1 VGRSV
6 VVEVGLFG
14 RVGPEVWTFQ
24 GDRSFALRLEGG
36 VAFLGQSSLHS
47 DRVLVVLWTSPW
59 GHGSGLGHGEQ
70 TQGPL
75 FLGVAY
81 SLHLQLLL
89 L

>member
-1 VGRSV
+1 MGRSV
-6 VVEVGLFG
+6 VVEEGLFG
-14 RVGPEVWTFQ
+14 KAGPEVWTFQ

-36 VAFLGQSSLHS
+36 VAFVGKSSLHS
-47 DRVLVVLWTSPW
+47 DRVLEVLWTSPW
-59 GHGSGLGHGEQ
+59 GHDLGLGHEEQ